1 MPMLDSSRDLSEDFL
16 ATQARVLRLDLSV
29 VDSDALLERTKSG
42 LEDLDRSDEIG
53 SVDCEPAVTFRP
65 AQDSR

>member
-1 MPMLDSSRDLSEDFL
+1 MLDSSRDLSEDFL